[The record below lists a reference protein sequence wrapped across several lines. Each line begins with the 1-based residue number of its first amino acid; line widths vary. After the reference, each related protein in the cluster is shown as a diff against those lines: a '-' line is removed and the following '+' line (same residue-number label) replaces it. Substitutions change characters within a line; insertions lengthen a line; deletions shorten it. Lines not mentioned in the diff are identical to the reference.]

1 MDAALAKVSQ
11 EMGQPADEPLEWTE
25 LDALALDGACAA
37 ADRSE
42 VLQAGFESELA
53 GEARSS
59 VLVKLSAEVRALDRQ
74 VVDLLAKVNVGL
86 GDGISLRHQKASR
99 ARWGAKR

>member
-1 MDAALAKVSQ
+1 
-11 EMGQPADEPLEWTE
+11 MGQPADAPLEWTE
-25 LDALALDGACAA
+25 QEASALEAACTA

-42 VLQAGFESELA
+42 VLKSGFDRELA
-53 GEARSS
+53 GENRPS

-86 GDGISLRHQKASR
+86 GEGISQRHQRASR